1 MWESRRVAQSAGS
14 ESPGMKQASLRGA
27 VIVAALAL
35 SACGKVNGIDVAAK
49 NMNVADTNS
58 IEIVGNGMWGWVG
71 QQYSSATPWVQI
83 PVSSYAL
90 TADYTAGASH
100 VLMTR
105 TEPTEADDVDKA
117 QNLAFRNE
125 YFDFLRPYLDE
136 YQSGNLAW
144 NVMAPD
150 RIRTRPDRVDER
162 LAALRSTPHG
172 FIKLALEHQ
181 APFRKTSSG
190 GETTFMVGN
199 QKYYG
204 RFNAQGDLELVQT
217 WIDYPV
223 LGDMLIETQFDDYKL
238 YDGVRYP
245 SRITELSGGWP
256 TLRLNVTSVRA
267 NVPVSILVPEVVKN
281 YQEPP
286 INIVSELVAPG
297 VWHLRGG
304 HNVLL
309 VEMADHL
316 VFVEAKEA
324 EDDTQAVIAK
334 GKELAPGKP
343 VRYVVSTHPH
353 FDHAGGLR
361 AYMAEGAT
369 LVAHANSVEFYQKAW
384 SNPRTLNP
392 DAMSRS
398 NVEPKFLPVEDKVT
412 LSDGNRSIDVF
423 AMRNAHHNDNMVMV
437 YLPTEK
443 VIWVTDIYWP
453 SNPANAPLRDFQV
466 QGAAEFVDNL
476 ERVGIDVA
484 KVVTGHGNRVGTK
497 EELLIDAGRMQPKGA
512 KAK

>member
-1 MWESRRVAQSAGS
+1 M
-14 ESPGMKQASLRGA
+14 PGA

-35 SACGKVNGIDVAAK
+35 SACGKVDGIDVAAK

-58 IEIVGNGMWGWVG
+58 IQIIGNGMWGWVG
-71 QQYSSATPWVQI
+71 QQYSSTTPWVQI

-90 TADYTAGASH
+90 TADYTAGSSH

-105 TEPTEADDVDKA
+105 TAPTEADDVDKA
-117 QNLAFRNE
+117 QNLEFRNE

-136 YQSGNLAW
+136 YLSGNLAW

-150 RIRTRPDRVDER
+150 RIRARPDRVAER
-162 LAALRSTPHG
+162 LAALQSTPHG
-172 FIKLALEHQ
+172 FLKLALEHK
-181 APFRKTSSG
+181 APFRKTSNG

-199 QKYYG
+199 QQFYG

-223 LGDMLIETQFDDYKL
+223 LGDMLVETQFEDYKI
-238 YDGVRYP
+238 YDGVRFP
-245 SRITELSGGWP
+245 SRITGISGGWP
-256 TLRLNVTSVRA
+256 ILRLNVTSVRA
-267 NVPVSILVPEVVKN
+267 NVPASVTVPEEVEN

-286 INIVSELVAPG
+286 IRIAPELVAPG
-297 VWHLRGG
+297 VWHMRGG
-304 HNVLL
+304 SHNALL
-309 VEMADHL
+309 IEMADYL
-316 VFVEAKEA
+316 VFVEATEA
-324 EDDTQAVIAK
+324 EEHTQAIIAK

-369 LVAHANSVEFYQKAW
+369 LVTHAANVGFYQKAW

-392 DAMSRS
+392 DAMSKS
-398 NVEPKFLPVEDKVT
+398 NLEPKFLPVKDKIS
-412 LSDGNRSIDVF
+412 LSDGKRSIDVF
-423 AMRNAHHNDNMVMV
+423 AMRNVHHYHDMVMV

-443 VIWVTDIYWP
+443 MIWVTDVYRP
-453 SNPANAPLRDFQV
+453 SNPANAPLQDFQV
-466 QGAAEFVDNL
+466 KGAAEFVENL

-512 KAK
+512 KSK